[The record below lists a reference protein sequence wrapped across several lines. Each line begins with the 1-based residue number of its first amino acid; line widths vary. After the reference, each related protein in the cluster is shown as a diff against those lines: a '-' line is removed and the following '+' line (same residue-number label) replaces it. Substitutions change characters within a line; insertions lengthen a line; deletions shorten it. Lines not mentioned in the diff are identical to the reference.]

1 MGCTGRNGGLLGRSA
16 ETDDSMNH
24 RAALFL
30 ADGSRFDGL
39 GLQTEGIALG
49 EAVFF
54 TGMTGYE
61 EALTD
66 PSYAGQLLTFTFPMI
81 GNYGISGSAAQ
92 YRRVCAAGAIAKHL
106 AFHPSHYASQQS
118 LPSYLNDQ
126 KILTLHEVDTRALT
140 IALREHGTIW
150 AALAVGE
157 AALAQAE
164 ARLATFVRTAH
175 TRDLVPSVA
184 PREMSITGTPGGP
197 RVTLID
203 CGVKRAILR
212 DLAALG
218 AEITVLPFD
227 ADAKTILDTHP
238 AAVFI
243 SPGPGDPTDL
253 AQTQATL
260 TKLLGKVPLFGVC
273 LGHQLL
279 ALACG
284 AKTYKLPYGHRGG
297 NHPVK
302 DLVRDDVLLTA
313 HNHGYAVDAATLPDD
328 LEPTM
333 INLNDGTNEGFRHRT
348 LPVAAVQFHP
358 EASPG
363 PYDARSIFAQWFEVA
378 GLHATRS

>member
-1 MGCTGRNGGLLGRSA
+1 
-16 ETDDSMNH
+16 MNH

-39 GLQTEGIALG
+39 GLATEGIALG

-66 PSYAGQLLTFTFPMI
+66 PSYAGQLLTFTYPMI
-81 GNYGISGSAAQ
+81 GNYGISGDAAQ
-92 YRRVCAAGAIAKHL
+92 YRRVCAAGAIVKHL
-106 AFHPSHYASQQS
+106 AFEPSHHASKMS
-118 LPSYLNDQ
+118 LPAYLDEQ
-126 KILTLHEVDTRALT
+126 HVLTMHDVDTRALT

-157 AALAQAE
+157 TALAQAE
-164 ARLATFVRTAH
+164 ERLTAFVRTAH

-184 PREMSITGTPGGP
+184 PKAASEVGTVGGP

-212 DLAALG
+212 DLSALG
-218 AEITVLPFD
+218 AHITVLPYD
-227 ADAKTILDTHP
+227 ADAQTILATSP
-238 AAVFI
+238 AAVVI

-253 AQTQATL
+253 VQTQATL
-260 TKLLGKVPLFGVC
+260 KELIGKVPLFGVC

-302 DLVRDDVLLTA
+302 DLVRNDVLVTA

-328 LEPTM
+328 LEATM
-333 INLNDGTNEGFRHRT
+333 VNLNDGTNEGFRHRH
-348 LPVAAVQFHP
+348 LPIAAVQFHP

-378 GLHATRS
+378 GLLAAHS